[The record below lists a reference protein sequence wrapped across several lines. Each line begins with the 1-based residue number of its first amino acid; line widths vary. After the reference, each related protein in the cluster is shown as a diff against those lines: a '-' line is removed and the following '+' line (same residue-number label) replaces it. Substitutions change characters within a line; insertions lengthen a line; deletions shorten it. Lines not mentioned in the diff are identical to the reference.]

1 MLSVRNVNLMHAL
14 FGKKVYEEDHFQNE
28 IEPDGKSELIKV
40 QRSQKKAGEKWN

>member
-1 MLSVRNVNLMHAL
+1 MHAL
-14 FGKKVYEEDHFQNE
+14 FGKKVYKEDNFQNE